1 VADRLGYARVS
12 VITFERESG
21 PLLFGHR
28 GAPFEQPENTL
39 ESFAAALDAG
49 ADVLELD
56 VHMTLDRQVVVAHDD
71 HGRRMAKM
79 GRSIRD
85 TPLSEIKSWDV
96 AGGKNRASGL
106 GPVRM
111 PTLEEVLLRFP
122 HTPLNVDVKPRSPD
136 MLDPLLELI
145 IRHGAASRVLL
156 TSFHSATTR
165 GIARRGYPGPRGLS
179 RAEVARVVFSPSPL
193 RHVWPAAGQRM
204 QIPLRAGRVPLAR
217 AELVHKAH
225 DWGLAV
231 DFWVVNDSALAE
243 RLLELGADGIVTD
256 EPRAMAGLFQRS
268 PKTGRWRERQLAR
281 DAPAPR

>member
-1 VADRLGYARVS
+1 VN
-12 VITFERESG
+12 TFEREAG

-28 GAPFEQPENTL
+28 GAPLEQPENTL

-56 VHMTLDRQVVVAHDD
+56 VHMTLDRHVVVAHDD
-71 HGRRMAKM
+71 HGSRMAKV
-79 GRSIRD
+79 GLAIREC
-85 TPLSEIKSWDV
+85 PLSEIKLWDV
-96 AGGKNRASGL
+96 SGKKTRTL
-106 GPVRM
+106 GPRPARM

-136 MLDPLLELI
+136 MLDPLLALI
-145 IRHGAASRVLL
+145 TRHGAAPRVLL

-165 GIARRGYPGPRGLS
+165 AIAQRGYEGPRGMS

-193 RHVWPAAGQRM
+193 RYVWPPAGQRM
-204 QIPLRAGRVPLAR
+204 QIPTRTGRLRLDR
-217 AELVHKAH
+217 AAFVRKAH

-231 DFWVVNDSALAE
+231 DFWVVNDSREAE

-268 PKTGRWRERQLAR
+268 PRTAGWRERQRAR
-281 DAPAPR
+281 TLTRAIPEIR